1 MEQKPV
7 RAPWGSGFPAVLI
20 QAPRREVTTHPWF
33 AAARTGDVDAA
44 ALLVAD
50 TVSGDVT
57 DRLAELGLGR
67 DPILASV
74 HALGSAGVSVLAE
87 VLAQA
92 LRKLLGW
99 ETDTELV
106 QANIVDH
113 PGDIGFGHLA
123 RQAVFAGGVQAGRT
137 YILVDDFIGQG
148 GTLANLRG
156 HILRGGGQV
165 TGATVLTGNA
175 AAAELVPGQDVL
187 QELGS
192 KHGSVERWWEQYFG
206 WGFDCLTAAE
216 ARYLAGWPD
225 TDGIRE
231 RIEAAAGA

>member
-1 MEQKPV
+1 MEQKPL
-7 RAPWGSGFPAVLI
+7 RAPWESGFPAVLI

-50 TVSGDVT
+50 AVSGDLT
-57 DRLAELGLGR
+57 DRLAELGQGR
-67 DPILASV
+67 DPLLASV
-74 HALGSAGVSVLAE
+74 HALRPAGVSVLAE

-99 ETDTELV
+99 EVDGELV

-113 PGDIGFGHLA
+113 RGDIGFGHLA
-123 RQAVFAGGVQAGRT
+123 QQAVFAGGVQAGRT

-165 TGATVLTGNA
+165 AAATVLTGNS
-175 AAAELVPGQDVL
+175 AAAELVPGQEIVL
-187 QELGS
+187 ELRS
-192 KHGSVERWWEQYFG
+192 KHGSIERWWEQYFG

-216 ARYLAGWPD
+216 AGFLASWPNPD
-225 TDGIRE
+225 AIRE

>member
-1 MEQKPV
+1 MAQKPV

-74 HALGSAGVSVLAE
+74 HALGLAGVSALAE

-92 LRKLLGW
+92 LRKLLCW
-99 ETDTELV
+99 EADTELV
-106 QANIVDH
+106 QANVVDH
-113 PGDIGFGHLA
+113 LGDIGFDHLA

-165 TGATVLTGNA
+165 AGATVLTGNA
-175 AAAELVPGQDVL
+175 AAAELVPGQDVM
-187 QELGS
+187 QELRS

-216 ARYLAGWPD
+216 ARFLAGWPD